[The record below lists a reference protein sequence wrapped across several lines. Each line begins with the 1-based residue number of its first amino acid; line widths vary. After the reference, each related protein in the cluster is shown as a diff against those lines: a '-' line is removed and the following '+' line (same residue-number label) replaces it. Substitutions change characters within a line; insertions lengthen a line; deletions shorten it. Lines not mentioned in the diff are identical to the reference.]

1 MLIEVLEV
9 SELHVLSEYM
19 SKLSTDAKGKD
30 EMIKILGMVFYSL
43 IRLEEDLLQAKKELN
58 QLKMTANARQ
68 VEWYIVTSL

>member
-1 MLIEVLEV
+1 M
-9 SELHVLSEYM
+9 SELHVLSGYM

-30 EMIKILGMVFYSL
+30 EKIKILGMVCYRL

-68 VEWYIVTSL
+68 VEWYIVTS